1 MRNRCI
7 VYGILVLWMMVLSG
21 CGKDEGLTAP
31 SDSTITIDPSAVS
44 WTISDVSSCPSASY
58 NDHIFTIAVKDS
70 DGNSMNNIDITVEL
84 ALSANSG
91 SSINQILE
99 LYDGDTGQK
108 VTSPYN
114 TMTGD
119 SGTKNMIVRVDLDCE
134 YTATFNVFSGDAYG
148 TATITASEG

>member
-1 MRNRCI
+1 MRNRYI
-7 VYGILVLWMMVLSG
+7 VFGILVLWIMAILG

-31 SDSTITIDPSAVS
+31 SGSTITINPSAVS
-44 WTISDVSSCPSASY
+44 WTISNASSCPSASY
-58 NDHIFTIAVKDS
+58 NDHIFTITVKDS
-70 DGNSMNNIDITVEL
+70 DGKNMNNADITVEL
-84 ALSANSG
+84 ALSADSG

-119 SGTKNMIVRVDLDCE
+119 NGTKNMIVRVDLGCN
-134 YTATFNVFSGDAYG
+134 YIANFNAFSGDAYG
-148 TATITASEG
+148 TATITTSGG